1 MSIAIEKTGKTI
13 HDAIQAALSELKV
26 KEEDAVIE
34 VLDEG
39 DSGGLLGI
47 GKKSAKVRV
56 SIEDEAVEMQDPVY
70 YGDDESFEGDP
81 ETPEE
86 ATALDFV
93 TKVLSGIGVRGN
105 ITSHRDEDTIF
116 INVSGRD
123 VGAIIGRRGETLD
136 AMQYLTSLVV
146 NRYSEQRYRIV
157 LDIGGYRKRREETLV
172 ALAKRTAEKVVK
184 AQKSYE
190 MEPMSA
196 TERRVIHSTLQDYPG
211 VTTFSEGESPNRCV
225 IISPSKE

>member
-1 MSIAIEKTGKTI
+1 MSISIEKTGKTI
-13 HDAIQAALSELKV
+13 HDAIQAALSELKA

-34 VLDEG
+34 VLEEG
-39 DSGGLLGI
+39 DIGGLLGI

-56 SIEDEAVEMQDPVY
+56 SIEDEAVERQDPVY

-184 AQKSYE
+184 VQKSYE

-211 VTTFSEGESPNRCV
+211 VTTFSEGESPDRCV